1 MPVFDFSNDTSEI
14 KEEVVCTYTT
24 FSSNADHAT
33 IECPILILSNKKKQ
47 WEHHSCGVFSD
58 QDKQT
63 AFEFEGEDGTVISD
77 ILKLDSRFVSLVRWL
92 GENHIHVRLS
102 GENTVEGYCVYK
114 IREIALGGG
123 TKLSAEDGFLQF
135 MIERLFQSDAP
146 DERITDENLDEMGD
160 DMKLT
165 SIQSITDFMT
175 CAGSTLPDNIR
186 LWARRNLAV
195 AKSHEVS
202 QEERRHAQRAL
213 SIMMNIQWK
222 SNYFKAIDPE
232 EARRILDEELYG
244 MERVKQRII
253 ETIIQINRTHTLPA
267 YGLLLVGPAG
277 TGKTYLAVV
286 FAVAALKNN
295 EVKKIILTRP
305 AVEAGE
311 NLGFL
316 PGDLKEKVDP
326 YLRPL
331 YDALYDMLGVEQTEK
346 LMEKGVIEIAPLA
359 YMRGRTLEDAYV
371 ILDEAQ
377 NTTDNQMKMFLTR
390 LGFRSKMIVTG
401 DISQID
407 LPRNTTSGLIRAL
420 DILEGVKGIS
430 FIHLS
435 AMDVVRHPVVQRI
448 IERYDGNNE

>member
-1 MPVFDFSNDTSEI
+1 MVIEKFSIKNRFSLIEI
-14 KEEVVCTYTT
+14 K
-24 FSSNADHAT
+24 
-33 IECPILILSNKKKQ
+33 K
-47 WEHHSCGVFSD
+47 
-58 QDKQT
+58 
-63 AFEFEGEDGTVISD
+63 
-77 ILKLDSRFVSLVRWL
+77 
-92 GENHIHVRLS
+92 
-102 GENTVEGYCVYK
+102 
-114 IREIALGGG
+114 EIARLENERK
-123 TKLSAEDGFLQF
+123 KLE
-135 MIERLFQSDAP
+135 
-146 DERITDENLDEMGD
+146 
-160 DMKLT
+160 
-165 SIQSITDFMT
+165 
-175 CAGSTLPDNIR
+175 
-186 LWARRNLAV
+186 
-195 AKSHEVS
+195 KSES
-202 QEERRHAQRAL
+202 NFK
-213 SIMMNIQWK
+213 NIQK
-222 SNYFKAIDPE
+222 LISAFNK
-232 EARRILDEELYG
+232 RS
-244 MERVKQRII
+244 
-253 ETIIQINRTHTLPA
+253 ETILPNITSLSTETE
-267 YGLLLVGPAG
+267 YDELL
-277 TGKTYLAVV
+277 
-286 FAVAALKNN
+286 N